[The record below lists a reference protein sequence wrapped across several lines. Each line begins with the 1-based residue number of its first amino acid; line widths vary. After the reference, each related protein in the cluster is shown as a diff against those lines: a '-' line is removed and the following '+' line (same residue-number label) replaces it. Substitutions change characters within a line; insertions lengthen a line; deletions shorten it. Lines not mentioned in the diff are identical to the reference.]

1 MNTVE
6 KISKFESILS
16 IPDMDMRSVVSAKK
30 IFRGYREE
38 RVIENCV
45 FEDDVWHL
53 CDEYSRYNFDF
64 RITVDEFGEYAAYL
78 KMTLA
83 EFIDYWKTYVMFRMG
98 ELALLS
104 LQEFIYSV
112 KKVIRCPIRELA
124 HIHEKESIMN
134 ASHLLDFFA
143 LLPSE
148 KRENEIAEIE
158 DALQSV
164 DDATRMHSNGGQRK
178 LASFDTYFRFGD
190 IVDRFWKETEDESE
204 KLFYLPIYLWW
215 KVSGVLPLRPREFVL
230 TPKNCLHHVNGE
242 WKLTIRRNRIK
253 GSRKRVSYH
262 IRDDYEERS
271 YVIPETLGKTIQW
284 YQDHIKDCSVND
296 IDTLFAADVHYMK
309 WERCRP
315 YNSRYFTYINLNT
328 CLRYFY
334 NQIICERYGYKVLY
348 EKDST
353 ALKDGEIQYMNLGD
367 TRHLALINL
376 IAEGAT
382 PMIAMELAGHDN
394 PVMSAHYFSNIT
406 NWIEC
411 KTYHQYKRLIKGK
424 QEYTISQYVPTL
436 EVGKFT
442 RLDNGGRCYSKRFL
456 EGDLSECYK
465 VSGPAGE
472 IGFCPS
478 CTYYRTEDRQFVGSE
493 DLYRNRIVLECENL
507 HKVITQVRKNNG
519 SPEDII
525 QVLLKLQSSEYS
537 YHQYLQEKIKWEK
550 KHSAESKENN
560 L

>member
-1 MNTVE
+1 M
-6 KISKFESILS
+6 
-16 IPDMDMRSVVSAKK
+16 
-30 IFRGYREE
+30 
-38 RVIENCV
+38 
-45 FEDDVWHL
+45 
-53 CDEYSRYNFDF
+53 
-64 RITVDEFGEYAAYL
+64 
-78 KMTLA
+78 
-83 EFIDYWKTYVMFRMG
+83 
-98 ELALLS
+98 
-104 LQEFIYSV
+104 
-112 KKVIRCPIRELA
+112 
-124 HIHEKESIMN
+124 
-134 ASHLLDFFA
+134 
-143 LLPSE
+143 
-148 KRENEIAEIE
+148 
-158 DALQSV
+158 
-164 DDATRMHSNGGQRK
+164 
-178 LASFDTYFRFGD
+178 
-190 IVDRFWKETEDESE
+190 
-204 KLFYLPIYLWW
+204 
-215 KVSGVLPLRPREFVL
+215 
-230 TPKNCLHHVNGE
+230 
-242 WKLTIRRNRIK
+242 
-253 GSRKRVSYH
+253 
-262 IRDDYEERS
+262 
-271 YVIPETLGKTIQW
+271 
-284 YQDHIKDCSVND
+284 
-296 IDTLFAADVHYMK
+296 
-309 WERCRP
+309 
-315 YNSRYFTYINLNT
+315 
-328 CLRYFY
+328 
-334 NQIICERYGYKVLY
+334 
-348 EKDST
+348 
-353 ALKDGEIQYMNLGD
+353 KDGEIQYMNLGD

-424 QEYTISQYVPTL
+424 QEYTISQYVPNL

-442 RLDNGGRCYSKRFL
+442 RLDNSGRCYSKRFL

-537 YHQYLQEKIKWEK
+537 YHQYLQEKIKWEE